1 MKTGVTVD
9 AKEVLKHLGEAGD
22 LLTGKDASIAVFA
35 HKQHTREIA
44 GAFASKRDPSGAR
57 WAPRRHSYPWELLN
71 HTGTLRGTLLSGFG
85 VKTKDKRMKIFGK
98 VRDGFYLGGYSRG
111 GGGSVMGARKPSV
124 VVAASVMYG
133 RKHGRSAAGMKT
145 STRKGITRSK
155 FHGGGSKL
163 KTAASTGTTPPRP
176 FFGFGQMAKFRIR
189 RFAAREIKQ
198 VFS

>member
-35 HKQHTREIA
+35 HKQHTKEIA
-44 GAFASKRDPSGAR
+44 GAFRSKRSPEGAQ
-57 WAPRRHSYPWELLN
+57 WPPRRHSYSWGLLN
-71 HTGTLRGTLLSGFG
+71 HTGTLRSMLLSGFG
-85 VKTKDKRMKIFGK
+85 VKTRDKRMKIFGK

-133 RKHGRSAAGMKT
+133 RKMGRSAAGMKT
-145 STRKGITRSK
+145 SGGRSK

-163 KTAASTGTTPPRP
+163 KTAASSGTTPPRP
-176 FFGFGQMAKFRIR
+176 FFGFGQMSRFRVR
-189 RFAAREIKQ
+189 RFAAREVKK
-198 VFS
+198 VFN